1 MTPDSWW
8 GVALA
13 VLGGLALV
21 WCALLGVLWIQQR
34 RMGRSLDWREA
45 LRLVPDVVRLVRA
58 LIRDDTVPRSV
69 RWSLIGL
76 LGYLLLPIDLIP
88 DVIPVLGAADDVIA
102 VALVL
107 RFAVRRAGTDAVR
120 RHWTGSA
127 EGLSSVLALAG
138 VRPDAP

>member
-13 VLGGLALV
+13 VLGGLALI
-21 WCALLGVLWIQQR
+21 WCALLAVLWLQQR

-45 LRLVPDVVRLVRA
+45 LRLVPDVVRLLRA

-88 DVIPVLGAADDVIA
+88 DVIPVLGIADDVIV

-107 RFAVRRAGTDAVR
+107 RFAVRRSGTDAIR
-120 RHWTGSA
+120 RHWSGTP
-127 EGLSSVLALAG
+127 EGLAGVLALASH
-138 VRPDAP
+138 

>member
-21 WCALLGVLWIQQR
+21 WCALLAVLWIQQR
-34 RMGRSLDWREA
+34 RMGRSVDWREA
-45 LRLVPDVVRLVRA
+45 LRLVPDVVRLLRA
-58 LIRDDTVPRSV
+58 LVRDGTVPRSV

-88 DVIPVLGAADDVIA
+88 DVIPVLGIADDVIV

-107 RFAVRRAGTDAVR
+107 RFAIRRSGIDAIR
-120 RHWTGSA
+120 RHWSGTP
-127 EGLSSVLALAG
+127 EGLAGVLALAA
-138 VRPDAP
+138 R

>member
-21 WCALLGVLWIQQR
+21 WCALLAVLWIQQR

-45 LRLVPDVVRLVRA
+45 LRLVPDVVRLLRA
-58 LIRDDTVPRSV
+58 LIRDGTVPRSV

-88 DVIPVLGAADDVIA
+88 DVIPVLGIADDVIV

-107 RFAVRRAGTDAVR
+107 RFAIRRSGTDAIR
-120 RHWTGSA
+120 RHWSGTP
-127 EGLSSVLALAG
+127 EGLAGVLALAG
-138 VRPDAP
+138 P

>member
-1 MTPDSWW
+1 MTPDDWW
-8 GVALA
+8 GLALA
-13 VLGGLALV
+13 VLDGLALV
-21 WCALLGVLWIQQR
+21 WCALVVALLLEQR
-34 RMGRSLDWREA
+34 RRGRSVDWREA
-45 LRLVPDVVRLVRA
+45 LRLVPDVLRLLRA
-58 LIRDDTVPRSV
+58 LIRDDTLPRSV

-107 RFAVRRAGTDAVR
+107 RFAIRRSGTAAIR

-138 VRPDAP
+138 VRPDAR